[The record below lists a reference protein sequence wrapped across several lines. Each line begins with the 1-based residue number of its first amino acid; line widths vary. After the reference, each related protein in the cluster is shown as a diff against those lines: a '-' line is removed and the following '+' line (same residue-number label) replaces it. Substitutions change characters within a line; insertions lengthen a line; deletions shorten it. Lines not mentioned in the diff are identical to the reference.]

1 MLLKLALLGSAL
13 AVLGEAENDYTV
25 QGLFLL
31 MKTIYFFRL
40 SSELANGIATLRR
53 SKRMSSSK
61 SSIRYEKNSDLI
73 KSVIKV
79 VDGGDL
85 DISFQ
90 AFDPK
95 GKQLFTDHRQEDGLH
110 SVSAESNPGGD
121 FQICFDNRHSR
132 FQAKVFLFF
141 FVNNLAGDKK
151 NI

>member
-25 QGLFLL
+25 GRTSDSLDFNQISDIYVESNLFC
-31 MKTIYFFRL
+31 RL
-40 SSELANGIATLRR
+40 SSELANGTATTKP
-53 SKRMSSSK
+53 SKRTSNSK
-61 SSIRYEKNSDLI
+61 SNTRCFFLLLFKSLI
-73 KSVIKV
+73 LSKV

-110 SVSAESNPGGD
+110 SVSAEKNPGGD

-132 FQAKVFLFF
+132 FQAKV
-141 FVNNLAGDKK
+141 
-151 NI
+151 